1 MTGLPRP
8 SRGVVAMVSQPD
20 SGRDADRDIALE
32 WRRWWT
38 ILPEIVI
45 AVCAALLPILVAVN
59 VVARY
64 TGWFYV
70 LWAHDV
76 VKVLFLW
83 LVFLGGAVAT
93 KYGAH
98 VRMAMVSDR
107 IEALGRP
114 GLVWRRAIALSPVL
128 VGVILLVLGVP
139 LTAISMSRE
148 LPSLHIPAGYF
159 TTVVPCSGALMI
171 YYVIR
176 NELIGRQ
183 LSGAD

>member
-1 MTGLPRP
+1 
-8 SRGVVAMVSQPD
+8 MVGQSERSHD
-20 SGRDADRDIALE
+20 EGREIVLA

-38 ILPEIVI
+38 MLPEIAI
-45 AVCAALLPILVAVN
+45 AACAGLLPILVAVN

-64 TGWFYV
+64 TGWFFV
-70 LWAHDV
+70 FWAHDV

-107 IEALGRP
+107 IEALGQAGR
-114 GLVWRRAIALSPVL
+114 VWRRVVALSPIV
-128 VGVILLVLGVP
+128 VGAILLVLGMP
-139 LTAISMSRE
+139 LTSISMARE

-159 TTVVPCSGALMI
+159 TTVVPLSGALMI
-171 YYVIR
+171 YYVFR
-176 NELIGRQ
+176 QELLVSR
-183 LSGAD
+183 LASRD